1 MAKKATYDNESI
13 SSLKGADRVRK
24 RPGVIFGS
32 DGLEGCEHAVFE
44 ILSNAIDEAR
54 GGHGK
59 LITVTRFA
67 DRSIQVDDQGRG
79 CPVDWNEKE
88 GRYNWELVFCE
99 LYAGGKYDNENSENY
114 EFSLGLNGL
123 GSCATQYASRYMDVT
138 VWRDGKEYRLHFER
152 GEIAGKL
159 EVSEQTGNKKR
170 TGTTI
175 RWLPDLDVFT
185 DIDIPVDYY
194 RDVMRRQAVVN
205 AGVTFRLK
213 NETAAGKF
221 ETEEFVYEHG
231 IEDYIRELAG
241 LDALTEP
248 VYWEAERRGRD
259 RPDKPEYKVKLS
271 VALCFSNKTALC
283 EYYHNSSFLEHGGSP
298 EKATRSAMVSAID
311 KYLRDNNKYVKGEAK
326 ITFPDVQDCLILVSS
341 SFSTQTSY
349 ENQTKKAITN
359 KFIQEA
365 MTEFLRSRLEIY
377 FIENRDAAEKIAAQ
391 VLINK
396 RSRETAERTRINQ
409 KKKLTEKI
417 DIANRVQKFV
427 DCRTK
432 DVERR
437 EIYIVEGDSALG
449 ACKQSRDAEFQG
461 LMPVRGKILNCLKA
475 DYPRIFKS
483 DVITDLMKVLGCGVE
498 VSGKAV
504 KDLNQFD
511 LSNLRWSKVV
521 ICTDGDV
528 DGFQI
533 RTLIL
538 TMLYRLC
545 PTLIRE
551 GYVYIAETPL
561 FEIACKEK
569 SGEKTWFAYSE
580 KEKADILKKLEGK
593 KVNVQRSKG
602 LGENDPEMMW
612 MTTMSPETR
621 RLIRVL
627 PEDAEETARVF
638 DLLLGDNLSGRKDY
652 IAENGYKYLDM
663 IDVS

>member
-1 MAKKATYDNESI
+1 MARKSTYDNESI

-67 DRSIQVDDQGRG
+67 DRSIQVEDQGRG

-152 GEIAGKL
+152 GEIVGKL
-159 EVSEQTGNKKR
+159 EVSDQTGNKKH

-185 DIDIPVDYY
+185 DIDIPADYY
-194 RDVMRRQAVVN
+194 RDVMKRQAVVN

-213 NETAAGKF
+213 NETSAGKF
-221 ETEEFVYEHG
+221 ETEEFVYENG

-248 VYWEAERRGRD
+248 VVWEAERKGRD
-259 RPDKPEYKVKLS
+259 RADKPEYKVKLS

-377 FIENRDAAEKIAAQ
+377 FIENREAAEKIAAQ

-561 FEIACKEK
+561 FEITCKEK

-638 DLLLGDNLSGRKDY
+638 DLLLGDNLAGRKDY

>member
-67 DRSIQVDDQGRG
+67 DRSIQVEDQGRG

-248 VYWEAERRGRD
+248 VYWEAERKGRD

-561 FEIACKEK
+561 FEITCKEK

>member
-1 MAKKATYDNESI
+1 MARKSTYDNESI

-67 DRSIQVDDQGRG
+67 DRSIQVEDQGRG

-152 GEIAGKL
+152 GEIVGKL
-159 EVSEQTGNKKR
+159 EVSDQTGNKKR

-185 DIDIPVDYY
+185 DIDIPTDYY
-194 RDVMRRQAVVN
+194 RDVMKRQAVVN

-213 NETAAGKF
+213 NETSAGKF

-248 VYWEAERRGRD
+248 VFWEAERKGRD
-259 RPDKPEYKVKLS
+259 RSDKPEYKVKLS

-311 KYLRDNNKYVKGEAK
+311 KYLRDNNKYAKGEAK

-365 MTEFLRSRLEIY
+365 MTEFLRSRMEIY

-504 KDLNQFD
+504 KELNQFD
-511 LSNLRWSKVV
+511 LNNLRWSKVV

-561 FEIACKEK
+561 FEITCKEK

-638 DLLLGDNLSGRKDY
+638 DLLLGDNLAGRKDY

>member
-1 MAKKATYDNESI
+1 MAKKNVYDNESI

-54 GGHGK
+54 GGHGR
-59 LITVTRFA
+59 LITVTRFL
-67 DRSIQVDDQGRG
+67 DQSVQVEDMGRG

-138 VWRDGKEYRLHFER
+138 VYREGKEYRLHFER
-152 GEIAGKL
+152 GEIVGKL
-159 EVSEQTGNKKR
+159 ESTELTTNKKR

-175 RWLPDLDVFT
+175 RWLPDLEVFT
-185 DIDIPVDYY
+185 DIAVPLDYY
-194 RDVMRRQAVVN
+194 QDVMKRQAVVN
-205 AGVTFRLK
+205 AGVTFRLR
-213 NETAAGKF
+213 NEVSPGKF
-221 ETEEFVYEHG
+221 DTQEFLYENG
-231 IEDYIRELAG
+231 IADYIRELAG
-241 LDALTEP
+241 DDALTEP
-248 VYWEAERRGRD
+248 VFWEAERRGRD
-259 RPDKPEYKVKLS
+259 RADKPEYKVKLS
-271 VALCFSNKTALC
+271 VALCFSNRTAVC

-311 KYLRDNNKYVKGEAK
+311 KYLRDNNKYTKGESR
-326 ITFPDVQDCLILVSS
+326 ITFPDVQDCLILVSN

-359 KFIQEA
+359 KFVQEA
-365 MTEFLRSRLEIY
+365 MTEFLRSRMEIY
-377 FIENRDAAEKIAAQ
+377 FIENKEAAEKIAAQ

-511 LSNLRWSKVV
+511 LANLRWSKVV

-561 FEIACKEK
+561 FEITCKEK
-569 SGEKTWFAYSE
+569 GGEKTWFAYSE
-580 KEKADILKKLEGK
+580 REKADILKELSGK
-593 KVNVQRSKG
+593 KVNIQRSKG

-612 MTTMSPETR
+612 LTTMNPETR

-627 PEDAEETARVF
+627 PEGAEETARVF
-638 DLLLGDNLSGRKDY
+638 DLLLGDNLAGRKDY
-652 IAENGYKYLDM
+652 IAENGCRYLDM